1 MRSESNR
8 VSRWEQRRLSGLWD
22 RLAVTAEVGSGH
34 YKHLTHT
41 PDSWNH
47 WRSHISTCSSSS
59 LSKYL
64 QVESHSP
71 DHNFLK
77 SKSPELTE
85 RTISAF
91 RPTRAWS
98 LKSSKEKQL
107 EEHLTDNQDNFQ
119 QVGLMI
125 GYIKSI
131 LERQSLTTVKTTP
144 HCEHLIIYRTW
155 LHQNTLEAS
164 LEGWSWWL
172 ILRQHCFKNRQIL
185 WWKPVTLHIWKGSI
199 SAERYKLVLE
209 PHLLHPDV
217 FFRKAFMSD
226 QDHAK
231 LHARLCRRRVRL
243 LNLPDCSPELLYQQ
257 QDEAEPE
264 RLLSSQTIT
273 DTGNMDPS
281 NFTK

>member
-1 MRSESNR
+1 MRAETAE
-8 VSRWEQRRLSGLWD
+8 WTLWD

-47 WRSHISTCSSSS
+47 WRSHISTCCSSS

-71 DHNFLK
+71 DHDFLK

-91 RPTRAWS
+91 RPTRACSEFDGSHTS

-119 QVGLMI
+119 QVGHMI

-131 LERQSLTTVKTTP
+131 LERQSLPTVKTTH

-164 LEGWSWWL
+164 LEGMRL
-172 ILRQHCFKNRQIL
+172 MTDPQAALR
-185 WWKPVTLHIWKGSI
+185 
-199 SAERYKLVLE
+199 
-209 PHLLHPDV
+209 
-217 FFRKAFMSD
+217 
-226 QDHAK
+226 
-231 LHARLCRRRVRL
+231 
-243 LNLPDCSPELLYQQ
+243 
-257 QDEAEPE
+257 
-264 RLLSSQTIT
+264 
-273 DTGNMDPS
+273 
-281 NFTK
+281 